1 MTGVGK
7 MKCLQAAILALL
19 AIVIGLCGAAFGE
32 QAEPIRIII
41 MHTNDVHGG
50 IDRSGATFMDEEF
63 PPLLGG
69 GASLA
74 TLANQLRE
82 EAQREGKGFLLIDTG
97 DIWQG
102 TPVGNYESGEKV
114 IEFMN
119 RIGYDMWAPGNHEF
133 DAGLD
138 NAFKLIQMAEFPVLA
153 ANLIDLETG
162 TLPEPAVPYLIK
174 EVAGIKI
181 GFIGLITEETEFYSL
196 PESVQRVDFAEIKPN
211 TEKYIAEIK
220 DQVDLVFV
228 VGHLG
233 VPYDVWSAY
242 DEMIETGVEQKI
254 RYGMNAMELVH
265 HVEGIDL
272 MVCGHIHVG
281 YERGWEDPVTHT
293 ICLQTYGRGTGVGVY
308 EIAVDPGT
316 RKIVGYE
323 LAERDGS
330 VLTLF
335 EDEYWPEPEIAA
347 FISEWVDTAEVGMDE
362 PIGRA
367 LLDITRVGVGE
378 SQLGNMV
385 TDAMAEAV
393 EADVAFTNLGGIRSN
408 IAMGVITPRDVFQ
421 AVPFEN
427 KLVYFEM
434 TGSFLK
440 HVLEWRVKGMRQ
452 GLYISGLKIVY
463 SRTRPDFDRIVELYV
478 GGEPWDPDK
487 IYRVATTDFI
497 ASGNIGLQILTDIDA
512 KYVTNTDI
520 KIKEA
525 IIEYVKG
532 HSPLEPRIEGRFLR
546 DDGRAMSPELAAAI
560 DGLKPLDDL
569 SH

>member
-1 MTGVGK
+1 
-7 MKCLQAAILALL
+7 MKHLLTLALGLVLGLSAL
-19 AIVIGLCGAAFGE
+19 AVGGE
-32 QAEPIRIII
+32 SEPIHIII

-50 IDRSGATFMDEEF
+50 IDRQGATFMDEEF
-63 PPLLGG
+63 PPQLGG

-74 TLANQLRE
+74 TLANKLRE
-82 EAQREGKGFLLIDTG
+82 EARREGKGFLLIDTG

-102 TPVGNYESGEKV
+102 TPVGNYKAGEKV
-114 IEFMN
+114 VEFMN
-119 RIGYDMWAPGNHEF
+119 RIGYDLWAPGNHEF

-138 NAFKLIQMAEFPVLA
+138 NAFKLIQMAEFPVIA

-162 TLPEPAVPYLIK
+162 TLPEPAVPYIIK

-196 PESVQRVDFAEIKPN
+196 PESVQRVDFAEVKPI
-211 TEKYIAEIK
+211 TEKYIAEIQ
-220 DQVDLVFV
+220 DQVDLIFV

-242 DEMIETGVEQKI
+242 NEMIETGVEQKI
-254 RYGMNAMELVH
+254 RYGMNAMELAH
-265 HVEGIDL
+265 HVKGIDL
-272 MVCGHIHVG
+272 MICGHIHVG

-293 ICLQTYGRGTGVGVY
+293 ICLQTYGRGTGVGIY
-308 EIAVDPGT
+308 EIVVDPGT
-316 RKIVGYE
+316 RKIIGYE

-330 VLTLF
+330 ILTLF
-335 EDEYWPEPEIAA
+335 EDEYWPEPGVAE
-347 FISEWVDTAEVGMDE
+347 FIQEWVDTAEVGMDE

-393 EADVAFTNLGGIRSN
+393 DADVAFTNLGGIRSN
-408 IAMGVITPRDVFQ
+408 IAMGVITARDVFR

-434 TGSFLK
+434 TGSYLK

-452 GLYISGLKIVY
+452 GLYVSGLKLVY

-497 ASGNIGLQILTDIDA
+497 ASGNIGLQVLTEIA
-512 KYVTNTDI
+512 PEYVTYTDT

-525 IIEYVKG
+525 IIEYVKR
-532 HSPLEPRIEGRFLR
+532 HSPLEPRIEGRFVR
-546 DDGRAMSPELAAAI
+546 DDAQPVSSELAAAM
-560 DGLKPLDDL
+560 DRFKSLEDL
-569 SH
+569 TH